1 MRVLIT
7 GGSGFIGTNIVQHYL
22 DFGYDVMNIDTRPPR
37 NNTHLE
43 FWVKSDILNFDEIK
57 ALIDNFNPNYVYH
70 LAART
75 DLDGASLED
84 YLVNTDGVKNVI
96 ICLKNLKDLKHVV
109 FASSM
114 LVCNLGQIPTN
125 EFDFM
130 PDTIYGESKVIGEK
144 YVFSLAQDFFTW
156 TIVRPTSI
164 WGPWFDIPYKNFF
177 TAVARGY
184 YMHPKGHRIFR
195 SYGFVLNIIQHMH
208 KIIVC
213 PEKIQV
219 HKKVFYIADHE
230 PIELLNWTIIISKKF
245 GLAPPR
251 EVPILLLRT
260 VAKIGDIFF
269 RAGIKTI
276 PINSRRLNNLL
287 TQAVYDAGPLKSISE
302 KTPFSLEDAVEITV
316 QWMRDNDIKRK
327 SVNV

>member
-37 NNTHLE
+37 NNMHLD

-57 ALIDNFNPNYVYH
+57 GLVDKFNPNYVYH

-75 DLDGASLED
+75 DLDGANLEE

-114 LVCNLGQIPTN
+114 LVCNLGHIPAN

-144 YVFSLAQDFFTW
+144 YVYSLAQDFFTW

-164 WGPWFDIPYKNFF
+164 WGPWFDVPYKNFF
-177 TAVARGY
+177 TSVAHGY

-195 SYGFVLNIIQHMH
+195 SYGFVLNIIQHLH
-208 KIIVC
+208 KIIDC

-230 PIELLNWTIIISKKF
+230 PIELLNWANIISEKF

-260 VAKIGDIFF
+260 AAKIGDLFL

-287 TQAVYDAGPLKSISE
+287 TQAVYDAGQLKSISE
-302 KTPFSLEDAVEITV
+302 KTPFSLEDAVDITV
-316 QWMRDNDIKRK
+316 QWMRENDMKK
-327 SVNV
+327 KVS